1 MRRLARTSATQN
13 GQKSSPAWL
22 PVTLGLPSVEP
33 LTTMPQP
40 DRLCGADGGGAGV
53 GGGGGGFG
61 GGGCGAAE
69 GGNGVGE
76 GGGGEGGGYPAASPV
91 DERARKSSKS
101 AKAAAGLYAGT
112 SCPAPRTVAK
122 WSPSH
127 LV

>member
-1 MRRLARTSATQN
+1 
-13 GQKSSPAWL
+13 
-22 PVTLGLPSVEP
+22 
-33 LTTMPQP
+33 MPQP

-101 AKAAAGLYAGT
+101 AKAAAGIDSASSSAMRGRHGACT
-112 SCPAPRTVAK
+112 ARSRNSSI
-122 WSPSH
+122 SPPKNIR
-127 LV
+127 